1 MRNLGAFLFIVFLLG
16 ACNSVDDHGY
26 SSTKTGLKYKIHSI
40 GDVDHVIH
48 DSDVCTFDFQVYT
61 LQDSLLYSTS
71 QSEELLFTQKKDTG
85 WMEWIE
91 LLAVNDSSTA
101 ILSSA
106 KLKAFIPDLNQ
117 QDVKVSMVI
126 RSAQPYKQWRFYKK
140 YPELSERD
148 LELEEQ
154 VDLQRI
160 LLSYVSDSI
169 QWVNGIFMINQITG
183 SGSLPIA
190 GDEVVIHSSGKTLDG
205 KLVESTAHRS
215 EAFSYIIGQKDQVLP
230 GFDLAV
236 RNMRKGAKSIAI
248 VPSYLAYGSSGSS
261 TGIVRPYKTLI
272 FEIEVLELNSPAQN
286 E

>member
-16 ACNSVDDHGY
+16 ACDAVDENGY
-26 SSTKTGLKYKIHSI
+26 STTKTGLKYKIHSI

-48 DSDVCTFDFQVYT
+48 DSDVCAFDFQVYS
-61 LQDSLLYSTS
+61 LEDSLLFSTS
-71 QSEELLFTQKKDTG
+71 QPEELLYIKKNDAG
-85 WMEWIE
+85 WMEWLG

-101 ILSSA
+101 ILSSTLV
-106 KLKAFIPDLNQ
+106 KDFIPEWSQ
-117 QDVKVSMVI
+117 ESVKLCMVI
-126 RSAQPYKQWRFYKK
+126 RDAQPYDQWRFYKK

-154 VDLQRI
+154 VNLQRI
-160 LLSYVSDSI
+160 LSLYVSDSV
-169 QWVNGIFMINQITG
+169 QWINGIFMIHQITG
-183 SGSLPIA
+183 SGSLPKT
-190 GDEVVIHSSGKTLDG
+190 GDEVVIHSSGKTFDG

-248 VPSYLAYGSSGSS
+248 VPSYLAYGSAGSS
-261 TGIVRPYKTLI
+261 TGIVQPYEPLI
-272 FEIEVLELNSPAQN
+272 FDLELLDIRGAVQN
-286 E
+286 